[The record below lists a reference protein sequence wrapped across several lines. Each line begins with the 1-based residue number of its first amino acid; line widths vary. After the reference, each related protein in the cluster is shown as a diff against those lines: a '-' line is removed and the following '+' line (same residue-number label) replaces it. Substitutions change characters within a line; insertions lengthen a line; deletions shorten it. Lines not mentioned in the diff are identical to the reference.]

1 MSAPGW
7 KQGKTCK
14 VGRRWG
20 WVSYLLPT
28 GEAIVTLEDGGQ
40 ETVPVGDLED
50 PTISV
55 GVQKMADGQR
65 PTPGRVSMTIKEKF
79 PLRCPR

>member
-1 MSAPGW
+1 MNAPEW

-28 GEAIVTLEDGGQ
+28 GDAIVTLEDGGQ
-40 ETVPVGDLED
+40 ETVPVGDLVD

-55 GVQKMADGQR
+55 GSRTWPTGNIR
-65 PTPGRVSMTIKEKF
+65 PFGGGA
-79 PLRCPR
+79 

>member
-1 MSAPGW
+1 MSASEW
-7 KQGKTCK
+7 KQAK

-40 ETVPVGDLED
+40 ETVPVGDMED

-55 GVQKMADGQR
+55 GSR
-65 PTPGRVSMTIKEKF
+65 TWPTGNVRA
-79 PLRCPR
+79 LGG

>member
-1 MSAPGW
+1 MNAPEW

-14 VGRRWG
+14 VGMRWG

-55 GVQKMADGQR
+55 GSRKWPTGNVR
-65 PTPGRVSMTIKEKF
+65 PLGG
-79 PLRCPR
+79 

>member
-1 MSAPGW
+1 MEPRPWKPG
-7 KQGKTCK
+7 QTCK

-40 ETVPVGDLED
+40 ETVPVGDLVD

-55 GVQKMADGQR
+55 GSEQWPSGNLR
-65 PTPGRVSMTIKEKF
+65 PFGG
-79 PLRCPR
+79 